1 MDKNRVIVILFSI
14 LLIALLVI
22 TFILGRMSVDIPE
35 VKTET
40 KIDTVYRDKPV
51 PYKVEIVETKYVY
64 LPSEPSPPD
73 TVYIDREVI
82 KVDSVKVA
90 IDIERKV
97 YQDSIFRATVSGP
110 RIGDYGP
117 ILDDI
122 NIYSRTKTR
131 IIERPYPF
139 LVPYVSLGVGKD
151 ILGIGGG
158 VTIKQRVDVGAK
170 CLRIKEQN
178 MFLIEANIRFN
189 K

>member
-14 LLIALLVI
+14 LLVILLVI
-22 TFILGRMSVDIPE
+22 TFILGRISVDVPE

-40 KIDTVYRDKPV
+40 KIDTVYIYKPV
-51 PYKVEIVETKYVY
+51 PYKVETVETKYVY
-64 LPSEPSPPD
+64 LPSDPLPQD
-73 TVYIDREVI
+73 TVYIDREILVT
-82 KVDSVKVA
+82 DSVKVA

-97 YQDSIFRATVSGP
+97 YQDSTFRATVSGP
-110 RIGDYGP
+110 RIGEYGP

-122 NIYSRTKTR
+122 SIYSKTETKTV
-131 IIERPYPF
+131 EKPYPF

-151 ILGIGGG
+151 ILGVGGG

-170 CLRIKEQN
+170 YLRVQEHD
-178 MFLIEANIRFN
+178 MFLVEANIRFN

>member
-1 MDKNRVIVILFSI
+1 MNSNIKDFFFLLGIILS
-14 LLIALLVI
+14 LIIA
-22 TFILGRMSVDIPE
+22 FKLGKDSAYTTLSSTDTIHINKPE
-35 VKTET
+35 
-40 KIDTVYRDKPV
+40 PN
-51 PYKVEIVETKYVY
+51 KVETVETKYVY

-73 TVYIDREVI
+73 TVYIDREIRV
-82 KVDSVKVA
+82 VDSVKVA
-90 IDIERKV
+90 IDIERKT
-97 YQDSIFRATVSGP
+97 YQDSTFKAIISGP

-122 NIYSRTKTR
+122 NIYSKIETK
-131 IIERPYPF
+131 IIEKPYPF
-139 LVPYVSLGVGKD
+139 LVPYISFEGGKD
-151 ILGIGGG
+151 VLGIGGG